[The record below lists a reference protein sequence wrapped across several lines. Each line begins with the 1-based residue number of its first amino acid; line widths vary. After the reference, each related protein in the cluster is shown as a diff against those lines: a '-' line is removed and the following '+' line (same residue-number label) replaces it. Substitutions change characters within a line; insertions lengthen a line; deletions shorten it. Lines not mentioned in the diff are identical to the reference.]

1 MTTRAAKHPT
11 GIRPIPQGWQAYV
24 RINGKIRSK
33 HFPPATSLTTM
44 KRWREDQRVRARLG
58 AELPPAGATLREDVQ
73 TYLRQVQTM
82 PTLRDRRD
90 DLIRWLHVFGPER
103 IRKSITAGEIRAQLE
118 RWRLEGYAANT
129 VNHRRTA
136 LMHLWS
142 VLDGKT
148 AQNPARDTP
157 RYQDDSQH
165 APPRALSYEAIAALL
180 DAMSESVT
188 RARLEL
194 MAWTGWP
201 PAQIAKL
208 TPADIRWDDA
218 VFIQARRKGK
228 GAAGVWLPLLP
239 QAWTALREYKRLGAW
254 GKYSTSSARK
264 SLRVAAKR
272 ARRALCAQVKAGTLD
287 RPTAK
292 ARRRELLDVTPYQ
305 LRHSFLTLVARI
317 TQDDRAVMVLAQH
330 ADIRQTHRY
339 TEATADPRAASALQ
353 EVAKQLRSS
362 TGAQDH

>member
-1 MTTRAAKHPT
+1 
-11 GIRPIPQGWQAYV
+11 
-24 RINGKIRSK
+24 
-33 HFPPATSLTTM
+33 
-44 KRWREDQRVRARLG
+44 
-58 AELPPAGATLREDVQ
+58 
-73 TYLRQVQTM
+73 
-82 PTLRDRRD
+82 
-90 DLIRWLHVFGPER
+90 
-103 IRKSITAGEIRAQLE
+103 
-118 RWRLEGYAANT
+118 
-129 VNHRRTA
+129 
-136 LMHLWS
+136 
-142 VLDGKT
+142 
-148 AQNPARDTP
+148 
-157 RYQDDSQH
+157 
-165 APPRALSYEAIAALL
+165 LSYEAIAALL